1 MLLVDRGYEPDQ
13 TPQTVRLDAVH
24 ANAVPVA
31 VQVATMDI
39 NGVRALVDED
49 GVFRGG
55 ASRPAVRKGGP
66 APGKPLG
73 GGDGRVSAEGGD
85 SGQA

>member
-1 MLLVDRGYEPDQ
+1 M
-13 TPQTVRLDAVH
+13 RLDASH

-39 NGVRALVDED
+39 DGVRALVDED

-55 ASRPAVRKGGP
+55 TSQLAVRKGKP
-66 APGKPLG
+66 APRKSLR
-73 GGDGRVSAEGGD
+73 GGDGTASGEGEGED
-85 SGQA
+85 SGRA

>member
-1 MLLVDRGYEPDQ
+1 M
-13 TPQTVRLDAVH
+13 RLDAAY

-49 GVFRGG
+49 GVYRSGP
-55 ASRPAVRKGGP
+55 SRPAVRKGEP
-66 APGKPLG
+66 APRKPLE
-73 GGDGRVSAEGGD
+73 GGDGSTQGEGGD
-85 SGQA
+85 SGVSLATG

>member
-1 MLLVDRGYEPDQ
+1 M
-13 TPQTVRLDAVH
+13 RLDAAH

-49 GVFRGG
+49 GVYRSGP
-55 ASRPAVRKGGP
+55 SRPAVRKGEP
-66 APGKPLG
+66 APRKPLESG
-73 GGDGRVSAEGGD
+73 GGDGSTQGEGGD
-85 SGQA
+85 SGVSLATG

>member
-1 MLLVDRGYEPDQ
+1 MFVDRGYEPGQ
-13 TPQTVRLDAVH
+13 TPQTVRLDAEH

-39 NGVRALVDED
+39 NEVRAEVDED

-55 ASRPAVRKGGP
+55 ASRPAVRKGEP
-66 APGKPLG
+66 TPRKALG
-73 GGDGRVSAEGGD
+73 GGGMGITGEEGD
-85 SGQA
+85 SG

>member
-1 MLLVDRGYEPDQ
+1 M
-13 TPQTVRLDAVH
+13 RLDAAH

-49 GVFRGG
+49 GVFRAGP
-55 ASRPAVRKGGP
+55 SRPAVTKGEP
-66 APGKPLG
+66 APRKPLE
-73 GGDGRVSAEGGD
+73 GGDGSTEGEGGD
-85 SGQA
+85 SGVNLATG